1 MRQRIFLPNFA
12 QRNSKTTTFPQKR
25 GLAEKTVAVQYIN
38 ISKEY
43 KNDKMTLR
51 TRMKKLICLVGLVLI
66 GANAH
71 AQKKE
76 GHLSAVSRN
85 LEIFNDL
92 YKQLELFYVD
102 SLNADTVMQWCI
114 DGMLRKV
121 DPYTGYYPQD
131 DEELRTMSTGKYAGI
146 GSVVRF
152 HKKEDRVVISEPYWD
167 SPSQKAGVK
176 AGDVIL
182 SIDKKDVKG
191 MPVDKVSNMLR
202 GEAGTTFEL
211 KVKRTGEKKPLSFKI
226 TRETIRVPQVPY
238 YGLLQPGV
246 GYICLTGFAD
256 GAGKE
261 MRQALLELKKQG
273 ADRLILDLRD
283 NPGGSLDESVD
294 IANLFIPK
302 GKKVVYTKG
311 KMAST
316 NRDFYTAVEPVDTVM
331 PLVVMVD
338 GGTAS
343 SAEIVSGSLQDM
355 DRAVIIGTRTFG
367 KGLVQMIR
375 DLPYGGNLKITT
387 SRYYIPSGRCI
398 QAYDYRHL
406 NPDGSVGTIPDS
418 LTKVFHTAS
427 GREVR
432 DGGGIKPDMEI
443 KPDSLPTLIYDLV
456 SSDAFFDFATQYVL
470 EHETIAQPG
479 EFALS
484 DEDYAK
490 FTDFV
495 CASGFKY
502 NRRSDN
508 VLDLFHDV
516 AKREGYLEAI
526 ENDLKALRSKLSTD
540 LRADLLRFREKIEP
554 YVCDELMRR
563 YYYQKGSIRQ
573 MLVKDPC
580 TERALELLSDPKT
593 MWQKVQE
600 K

>member
-1 MRQRIFLPNFA
+1 MEKMR
-12 QRNSKTTTFPQKR
+12 KT
-25 GLAEKTVAVQYIN
+25 
-38 ISKEY
+38 
-43 KNDKMTLR
+43 
-51 TRMKKLICLVGLVLI
+51 ICLIGFILI
-66 GANAH
+66 GATVH
-71 AQKKE
+71 AQEKE

-102 SLNADTVMQWCI
+102 TLNADTVMQWCI
-114 DGMLRKV
+114 DGMLSKV
-121 DPYTGYYPQD
+121 DPYTGYYPLNN
-131 DEELRTMSTGKYAGI
+131 EELRTMSTGKYAGI

-176 AGDVIL
+176 AGDIIL
-182 SIDKKDVKG
+182 AIDKKDVKG

-211 KVKRTGEKKPLSFKI
+211 KVQRPGVKKPLSFKI
-226 TRETIRVPQVPY
+226 TRETIKVPQVPY
-238 YGLLQPGV
+238 YGMLKPGI
-246 GYICLTGFAD
+246 GYICLSGFAD
-256 GAGKE
+256 GASRE
-261 MRQALLELKKQG
+261 MKQALIELKKQG
-273 ADRLILDLRD
+273 ADRMVLDLRD

-302 GKKVVYTKG
+302 GKKVVFTKG

-316 NRDFYTAVEPVDTVM
+316 NRDFYTAVEPVDSVM

-355 DRAVIIGTRTFG
+355 DRAIVIGARTFG
-367 KGLVQMIR
+367 KGFVQMIR
-375 DLPYGGNLKITT
+375 ELPYGGNLKITT

-398 QAYDYRHL
+398 QAHDFRHL
-406 NPDGSVGTIPDS
+406 NPDGSVGTVPDS

-456 SSDAFFDFATQYVL
+456 SSDAFFDFATQYAL
-470 EHETIAQPG
+470 EHEAIPQPG
-479 EFALS
+479 EFSLS
-484 DEDYAK
+484 DQDYAK
-490 FTDFV
+490 FVDFI

-508 VLDLFHDV
+508 VLDLFRDV
-516 AKREGYLEAI
+516 AKREGYLETI
-526 ENDLKALRSKLSTD
+526 KNDLEALRSKLKTD
-540 LRADLLRFREKIEP
+540 LPADLVRFRDKIEP
-554 YVCDELMRR
+554 YICDELIRR

-580 TERALELLSDPKT
+580 TERALELLSDPNT
-593 MWQKVQE
+593 MWEKVKVKNTE
-600 K
+600 NNHK

>member
-1 MRQRIFLPNFA
+1 MEKMR
-12 QRNSKTTTFPQKR
+12 KT
-25 GLAEKTVAVQYIN
+25 
-38 ISKEY
+38 
-43 KNDKMTLR
+43 
-51 TRMKKLICLVGLVLI
+51 ICLIGFILI
-66 GANAH
+66 GATVH
-71 AQKKE
+71 AQEKE

-102 SLNADTVMQWCI
+102 TLNADTVMQWCI
-114 DGMLRKV
+114 DGMLSKV
-121 DPYTGYYPQD
+121 DPYTGYYPLNN
-131 DEELRTMSTGKYAGI
+131 EELRTMSTGKYAGI

-176 AGDVIL
+176 AGDIIL
-182 SIDKKDVKG
+182 AIDKKDVKG

-211 KVKRTGEKKPLSFKI
+211 KVQRPGVKKPLSFKI
-226 TRETIRVPQVPY
+226 TRETIKVPQVPY
-238 YGLLQPGV
+238 YGMLKPGI
-246 GYICLTGFAD
+246 GYICLSGFAD
-256 GAGKE
+256 GASRE
-261 MRQALLELKKQG
+261 MKQALIELKKQG
-273 ADRLILDLRD
+273 ADRMVLDLRD

-302 GKKVVYTKG
+302 GKKVVFTKG

-316 NRDFYTAVEPVDTVM
+316 NRDFYTAVEPVDSVM

-355 DRAVIIGTRTFG
+355 DRAIVIGARTFG
-367 KGLVQMIR
+367 KGFVQMIR
-375 DLPYGGNLKITT
+375 ELPYGGNLKITT

-398 QAYDYRHL
+398 QAHDFRHL
-406 NPDGSVGTIPDS
+406 NPDGSVGTVPDS

-456 SSDAFFDFATQYVL
+456 SSDAFFDFATQYAL
-470 EHETIAQPG
+470 EHEAIPQPG
-479 EFALS
+479 EFSLS
-484 DEDYAK
+484 DQDYAK
-490 FTDFV
+490 FVDFI

-508 VLDLFHDV
+508 VLDLFRDV
-516 AKREGYLEAI
+516 AKREGYLETI
-526 ENDLKALRSKLSTD
+526 KNDLEALKSKLKTD
-540 LRADLLRFREKIEP
+540 LPADLVRFRDKIEP
-554 YVCDELMRR
+554 YICDELIRR

-580 TERALELLSDPKT
+580 TERALELLSDPQT
-593 MWQKVQE
+593 MWEKVKVKNTE
-600 K
+600 NNHK

>member
-1 MRQRIFLPNFA
+1 MEKMR
-12 QRNSKTTTFPQKR
+12 KT
-25 GLAEKTVAVQYIN
+25 
-38 ISKEY
+38 
-43 KNDKMTLR
+43 
-51 TRMKKLICLVGLVLI
+51 ICLIGFILI
-66 GANAH
+66 GATVH
-71 AQKKE
+71 AQEKE

-102 SLNADTVMQWCI
+102 TLNADTVMQWCI
-114 DGMLRKV
+114 DGMLSKV
-121 DPYTGYYPQD
+121 DPYTGYYPLNN
-131 DEELRTMSTGKYAGI
+131 EELRTMSTGKYAGI

-176 AGDVIL
+176 AGDIIL
-182 SIDKKDVKG
+182 AIDKKDVKG

-211 KVKRTGEKKPLSFKI
+211 KVQRPGIKKPLSFKI
-226 TRETIRVPQVPY
+226 TRETIKVPQVPY
-238 YGLLQPGV
+238 YGMLKPGI
-246 GYICLTGFAD
+246 GYICLSGFAD
-256 GAGKE
+256 GASRE
-261 MRQALLELKKQG
+261 MKQALIELKKQG
-273 ADRLILDLRD
+273 ADRMVLDLRD

-302 GKKVVYTKG
+302 GKKVVFTKG

-316 NRDFYTAVEPVDTVM
+316 NRDFYTAVEPVDSVM

-355 DRAVIIGTRTFG
+355 DRAIVIGARTFG
-367 KGLVQMIR
+367 KGFVQMIR
-375 DLPYGGNLKITT
+375 ELPYGGNLKITT

-398 QAYDYRHL
+398 QAHDFRHL
-406 NPDGSVGTIPDS
+406 NPDGSVGTVPDS

-456 SSDAFFDFATQYVL
+456 SSDAFFDFATQYAL
-470 EHETIAQPG
+470 EHEAIPQPG
-479 EFALS
+479 EFSLS
-484 DEDYAK
+484 DQDYAK
-490 FTDFV
+490 FVDFI

-508 VLDLFHDV
+508 VLDLFRDV
-516 AKREGYLEAI
+516 AKREGYLETI
-526 ENDLKALRSKLSTD
+526 KNDLEALRSKLKTD
-540 LRADLLRFREKIEP
+540 LPADLVRFRDKIEP
-554 YVCDELMRR
+554 YICDELIRR

-593 MWQKVQE
+593 MWEKVKNTE
-600 K
+600 NNHK

>member
-1 MRQRIFLPNFA
+1 MEKMR
-12 QRNSKTTTFPQKR
+12 KT
-25 GLAEKTVAVQYIN
+25 
-38 ISKEY
+38 
-43 KNDKMTLR
+43 
-51 TRMKKLICLVGLVLI
+51 ICLIGFILI
-66 GANAH
+66 GATVH
-71 AQKKE
+71 AQEKE

-102 SLNADTVMQWCI
+102 TLNADTVMQWCI
-114 DGMLRKV
+114 DGMLSKV
-121 DPYTGYYPQD
+121 DPYTGYYPLNN
-131 DEELRTMSTGKYAGI
+131 EELRTMSTGKYAGI

-176 AGDVIL
+176 AGDIIL
-182 SIDKKDVKG
+182 AIDKKDVKG

-211 KVKRTGEKKPLSFKI
+211 KVQRPGVKKPLSFKI
-226 TRETIRVPQVPY
+226 TRETIKVPQVPY
-238 YGLLQPGV
+238 YGMLKPGI
-246 GYICLTGFAD
+246 GYICLSGFAD
-256 GAGKE
+256 GASRE
-261 MRQALLELKKQG
+261 MKQALIELKKQG
-273 ADRLILDLRD
+273 ADRMVLDLRD

-302 GKKVVYTKG
+302 GKKVVFTKG

-316 NRDFYTAVEPVDTVM
+316 NRDFYTAVEPVDSVM

-355 DRAVIIGTRTFG
+355 DRAIVIGARTFG
-367 KGLVQMIR
+367 KGFVQMIR
-375 DLPYGGNLKITT
+375 ELPYGGNLKITT

-398 QAYDYRHL
+398 QAHDFRHL
-406 NPDGSVGTIPDS
+406 NPDGSVGTVPDS

-456 SSDAFFDFATQYVL
+456 SSDAFFDFATQYTL
-470 EHETIAQPG
+470 EHEAIPQPG
-479 EFALS
+479 EFSLS
-484 DEDYAK
+484 DQDYAK
-490 FTDFV
+490 FVDFIY
-495 CASGFKY
+495 ASGFKY

-508 VLDLFHDV
+508 VLDLFRDV
-516 AKREGYLEAI
+516 AKREGYLETI
-526 ENDLKALRSKLSTD
+526 KNDLEALRSKLKTD
-540 LRADLLRFREKIEP
+540 LPADLVRFRDKIEP
-554 YVCDELMRR
+554 YICDELIRR

-593 MWQKVQE
+593 MWEKVKVKNTE
-600 K
+600 NNHK

>member
-1 MRQRIFLPNFA
+1 
-12 QRNSKTTTFPQKR
+12 
-25 GLAEKTVAVQYIN
+25 
-38 ISKEY
+38 
-43 KNDKMTLR
+43 
-51 TRMKKLICLVGLVLI
+51 MKKMRKTICLIGFILI
-66 GANAH
+66 GATVH
-71 AQKKE
+71 AQEKE

-102 SLNADTVMQWCI
+102 TLNADTVMQWCI
-114 DGMLRKV
+114 DGMLSKV
-121 DPYTGYYPQD
+121 DPYTGYYPLNN
-131 DEELRTMSTGKYAGI
+131 EELRTMSTGKYAGI

-176 AGDVIL
+176 AGDIIL
-182 SIDKKDVKG
+182 AIDKKDVKG

-211 KVKRTGEKKPLSFKI
+211 KVQRPGVKKPLSFKI
-226 TRETIRVPQVPY
+226 TRETIKVPQVPY
-238 YGLLQPGV
+238 YGMLKPGI
-246 GYICLTGFAD
+246 GYICLSGFAD
-256 GAGKE
+256 GASRE
-261 MRQALLELKKQG
+261 MKQALIELKKQG
-273 ADRLILDLRD
+273 ADRMVLDLRD

-302 GKKVVYTKG
+302 GKKVVFTKG

-316 NRDFYTAVEPVDTVM
+316 NRDFYTAVEPVDSVM

-355 DRAVIIGTRTFG
+355 DRAIVIGARTFG
-367 KGLVQMIR
+367 KGFVQMIR
-375 DLPYGGNLKITT
+375 ELPYGGNLKITT

-398 QAYDYRHL
+398 QAHDFRHL
-406 NPDGSVGTIPDS
+406 NPDGSVGTVPDS

-456 SSDAFFDFATQYVL
+456 SSDAFFDFATQYAL
-470 EHETIAQPG
+470 EHEAIPQPG
-479 EFALS
+479 EFSLS
-484 DEDYAK
+484 DQDYAK
-490 FTDFV
+490 FVDFI

-508 VLDLFHDV
+508 VLDLFRDV
-516 AKREGYLEAI
+516 AKREGYLETI
-526 ENDLKALRSKLSTD
+526 KNDLETLKSKLKTD
-540 LRADLLRFREKIEP
+540 LPADLVRFRDKIEP
-554 YVCDELMRR
+554 YICDELIRR

-593 MWQKVQE
+593 MWEKVKVKNTE
-600 K
+600 NNHK

>member
-1 MRQRIFLPNFA
+1 MEKMR
-12 QRNSKTTTFPQKR
+12 KT
-25 GLAEKTVAVQYIN
+25 
-38 ISKEY
+38 
-43 KNDKMTLR
+43 
-51 TRMKKLICLVGLVLI
+51 ICLIGFILI
-66 GANAH
+66 GATVH
-71 AQKKE
+71 AQEKE

-102 SLNADTVMQWCI
+102 TLNADTVMQWCI
-114 DGMLRKV
+114 DGMLSKV
-121 DPYTGYYPQD
+121 DPYTGYYPLNN
-131 DEELRTMSTGKYAGI
+131 EELRTMSTGKYAGI

-176 AGDVIL
+176 AGDIIL
-182 SIDKKDVKG
+182 AIDKKDVKG

-211 KVKRTGEKKPLSFKI
+211 KVQRPGVKKPLSFKI
-226 TRETIRVPQVPY
+226 TRETIKVPQVPY
-238 YGLLQPGV
+238 YGMLKPGI
-246 GYICLTGFAD
+246 GYICLSGFAD
-256 GAGKE
+256 GASRE
-261 MRQALLELKKQG
+261 MKQALIELKKQG
-273 ADRLILDLRD
+273 ADRMVLDLRD

-302 GKKVVYTKG
+302 GKKVVFTKG

-316 NRDFYTAVEPVDTVM
+316 NRDFYTAVEPVDSVM

-355 DRAVIIGTRTFG
+355 DRAIVIGARTFG
-367 KGLVQMIR
+367 KGFVQMIR
-375 DLPYGGNLKITT
+375 ELPYGGNLKITT

-398 QAYDYRHL
+398 QAHDFRHL
-406 NPDGSVGTIPDS
+406 NPDGSVGTVPDS

-432 DGGGIKPDMEI
+432 DGGGIKPNMEI

-456 SSDAFFDFATQYVL
+456 SSDAFFDFATQYAL
-470 EHETIAQPG
+470 EHEAIPQPG
-479 EFALS
+479 EFSLS
-484 DEDYAK
+484 DQDYAK
-490 FTDFV
+490 FVDFI

-508 VLDLFHDV
+508 VLDLFRDV
-516 AKREGYLEAI
+516 AKREGYLETI
-526 ENDLKALRSKLSTD
+526 KNDLEALRSKLKTD
-540 LRADLLRFREKIEP
+540 LPADLVRFRDKIEP
-554 YVCDELMRR
+554 YICDELIRR

-593 MWQKVQE
+593 MWEKVKVKNTE
-600 K
+600 NNHK

>member
-1 MRQRIFLPNFA
+1 MEKMR
-12 QRNSKTTTFPQKR
+12 KT
-25 GLAEKTVAVQYIN
+25 
-38 ISKEY
+38 
-43 KNDKMTLR
+43 
-51 TRMKKLICLVGLVLI
+51 ICLIGFILI
-66 GANAH
+66 GATVH
-71 AQKKE
+71 AQEKE

-102 SLNADTVMQWCI
+102 TLNADTVMQWCI
-114 DGMLRKV
+114 DGMLSKV
-121 DPYTGYYPQD
+121 DPYTGYYPLNN
-131 DEELRTMSTGKYAGI
+131 EELRTMSTGKYAGI

-176 AGDVIL
+176 AGDIIL
-182 SIDKKDVKG
+182 AIDKKDVKG

-211 KVKRTGEKKPLSFKI
+211 KVQRPGVKKPLSFNI
-226 TRETIRVPQVPY
+226 TRETIKVPQVPY
-238 YGLLQPGV
+238 YGMLKPGI
-246 GYICLTGFAD
+246 GYICLSGFAD
-256 GAGKE
+256 GASRE
-261 MRQALLELKKQG
+261 MKQALIELKKQG
-273 ADRLILDLRD
+273 ADRMVLDLRD

-302 GKKVVYTKG
+302 GKKVVFTKG

-316 NRDFYTAVEPVDTVM
+316 NRDFYTAVEPVDSVM

-355 DRAVIIGTRTFG
+355 DRAIVIGARTFG
-367 KGLVQMIR
+367 KGFVQMIR
-375 DLPYGGNLKITT
+375 ELPYGGNLKITT

-398 QAYDYRHL
+398 QAHDFRHL
-406 NPDGSVGTIPDS
+406 NPDGSVGTVPDS

-456 SSDAFFDFATQYVL
+456 SSDAFFDFATQYAL
-470 EHETIAQPG
+470 EHEAIPQPG
-479 EFALS
+479 EFSLS
-484 DEDYAK
+484 DQDYAK
-490 FTDFV
+490 FVDFI

-508 VLDLFHDV
+508 VLDLFRDV
-516 AKREGYLEAI
+516 AKREGYLETI
-526 ENDLKALRSKLSTD
+526 KNDLEALRSKLKTD
-540 LRADLLRFREKIEP
+540 LPADLVRFRDKIEP
-554 YVCDELMRR
+554 YICDELIRR

-593 MWQKVQE
+593 MWEKVKVKNTE
-600 K
+600 NNHK

>member
-1 MRQRIFLPNFA
+1 MEKMR
-12 QRNSKTTTFPQKR
+12 KT
-25 GLAEKTVAVQYIN
+25 
-38 ISKEY
+38 
-43 KNDKMTLR
+43 
-51 TRMKKLICLVGLVLI
+51 ICLIGFILI
-66 GANAH
+66 GATVH
-71 AQKKE
+71 AQEKE

-102 SLNADTVMQWCI
+102 TLNADTVMQWCI
-114 DGMLRKV
+114 DGMLSKV
-121 DPYTGYYPQD
+121 DPYTGYYPLNN
-131 DEELRTMSTGKYAGI
+131 EELRTMSTGKYAGI

-176 AGDVIL
+176 AGDIIL
-182 SIDKKDVKG
+182 AIDKKDVKG

-211 KVKRTGEKKPLSFKI
+211 KVQRPGVKKPLSFKI
-226 TRETIRVPQVPY
+226 TRETIKVPQVPY
-238 YGLLQPGV
+238 YGMLKPGI
-246 GYICLTGFAD
+246 GYICLSGFAD
-256 GAGKE
+256 GASRE
-261 MRQALLELKKQG
+261 MKQALIELKKQG
-273 ADRLILDLRD
+273 ADRMVLDLRD

-302 GKKVVYTKG
+302 GKKVVFTKG

-316 NRDFYTAVEPVDTVM
+316 NRDFYTAVEPVDSVM

-355 DRAVIIGTRTFG
+355 DRAIVIGAHTFG
-367 KGLVQMIR
+367 KGFVQMIR
-375 DLPYGGNLKITT
+375 ELPYGGNLKITT

-398 QAYDYRHL
+398 QAHDFRHL
-406 NPDGSVGTIPDS
+406 NPDGSVGTVPDS

-427 GREVR
+427 GREMR

-456 SSDAFFDFATQYVL
+456 SSDAFFDFATQYAL
-470 EHETIAQPG
+470 EHEAIPQPG
-479 EFALS
+479 EFSLS
-484 DEDYAK
+484 DQDYAK
-490 FTDFV
+490 FVDFI

-508 VLDLFHDV
+508 VLDLFRDV
-516 AKREGYLEAI
+516 AKREGYLETI
-526 ENDLKALRSKLSTD
+526 KNDLEALRSKLKTD
-540 LRADLLRFREKIEP
+540 LPADLVRFRDKIEP
-554 YVCDELMRR
+554 YICDELIRR

-580 TERALELLSDPKT
+580 TERALELLSDPQT
-593 MWQKVQE
+593 MWEKVKVKNTE
-600 K
+600 NNHK

>member
-1 MRQRIFLPNFA
+1 MEKMR
-12 QRNSKTTTFPQKR
+12 KT
-25 GLAEKTVAVQYIN
+25 
-38 ISKEY
+38 
-43 KNDKMTLR
+43 
-51 TRMKKLICLVGLVLI
+51 ICLIGFILI
-66 GANAH
+66 GATVH
-71 AQKKE
+71 AQEKE

-102 SLNADTVMQWCI
+102 TLNADTVMQWCI
-114 DGMLRKV
+114 DGMLSKV
-121 DPYTGYYPQD
+121 DPYTGYYPLNN
-131 DEELRTMSTGKYAGI
+131 EELRTMSTGKYAGI

-176 AGDVIL
+176 AGDIIL
-182 SIDKKDVKG
+182 AIDKKDVKG

-211 KVKRTGEKKPLSFKI
+211 KVQRPGVKKPLSFKI
-226 TRETIRVPQVPY
+226 TRETIKVPQVPY
-238 YGLLQPGV
+238 YGMLKPGI
-246 GYICLTGFAD
+246 GYICLSGFAD
-256 GAGKE
+256 GASRE
-261 MRQALLELKKQG
+261 MKQALIELKKQG
-273 ADRLILDLRD
+273 ADRMVLDLRD

-302 GKKVVYTKG
+302 GKKVVFTKG

-316 NRDFYTAVEPVDTVM
+316 NRDFYTAVEPVDSVM

-355 DRAVIIGTRTFG
+355 DRAIVIGAHTFG
-367 KGLVQMIR
+367 KGFVQMIR
-375 DLPYGGNLKITT
+375 ELPYGGNLKITT

-398 QAYDYRHL
+398 QAHDFRHL
-406 NPDGSVGTIPDS
+406 NPDGSVGTVPDS

-456 SSDAFFDFATQYVL
+456 SSDAFFDFATQYAL
-470 EHETIAQPG
+470 EHEAIPQPG
-479 EFALS
+479 EFSLS
-484 DEDYAK
+484 DQNYAK
-490 FTDFV
+490 FVDFI

-508 VLDLFHDV
+508 VLDLFRDV
-516 AKREGYLEAI
+516 AKREGYLETI
-526 ENDLKALRSKLSTD
+526 KNDLEALRSKLKTD
-540 LRADLLRFREKIEP
+540 LPADLVRFRDKIEP
-554 YVCDELMRR
+554 YICDELIRR

-580 TERALELLSDPKT
+580 TERALELLSDPQT
-593 MWQKVQE
+593 MWEKVKVKNTE
-600 K
+600 NNHK

>member
-1 MRQRIFLPNFA
+1 MEKMR
-12 QRNSKTTTFPQKR
+12 KT
-25 GLAEKTVAVQYIN
+25 
-38 ISKEY
+38 
-43 KNDKMTLR
+43 
-51 TRMKKLICLVGLVLI
+51 ICLIGFILI
-66 GANAH
+66 GATVH
-71 AQKKE
+71 AQEKE

-102 SLNADTVMQWCI
+102 TLNADTVMQWCI
-114 DGMLRKV
+114 DGMLSKV
-121 DPYTGYYPQD
+121 DPYTGYYTLNN
-131 DEELRTMSTGKYAGI
+131 EELRTMSTGKYAGI

-176 AGDVIL
+176 AGDIIL
-182 SIDKKDVKG
+182 AIDKKDVKG

-211 KVKRTGEKKPLSFKI
+211 KVQRPGVKKPLSFKI
-226 TRETIRVPQVPY
+226 TRETIKVPQVPY
-238 YGLLQPGV
+238 YGMLKPGI
-246 GYICLTGFAD
+246 GYICLSGFAD
-256 GAGKE
+256 GASRE
-261 MRQALLELKKQG
+261 MKQALIELKKQG
-273 ADRLILDLRD
+273 ADRMVLDLRD

-302 GKKVVYTKG
+302 GKKVVFTKG

-316 NRDFYTAVEPVDTVM
+316 NRDFYTAVEPVDSVM

-355 DRAVIIGTRTFG
+355 DRAIVIGARTFG
-367 KGLVQMIR
+367 KGFVQMIR
-375 DLPYGGNLKITT
+375 ELPYGGNLKITT

-398 QAYDYRHL
+398 QAHDFRHL
-406 NPDGSVGTIPDS
+406 NPDGSVGTVPDS

-456 SSDAFFDFATQYVL
+456 SSDAFFDFATQYAL
-470 EHETIAQPG
+470 EHEAIPQPG
-479 EFALS
+479 EFSLS
-484 DEDYAK
+484 DQDYAK
-490 FTDFV
+490 FVDFI

-508 VLDLFHDV
+508 VLDLFRDV
-516 AKREGYLEAI
+516 AKREGYLETI
-526 ENDLKALRSKLSTD
+526 KNDLEALRSKLKTD
-540 LRADLLRFREKIEP
+540 LPADLVRFRDKIEP
-554 YVCDELMRR
+554 YICDELIRR
-563 YYYQKGSIRQ
+563 YYHQKGSIRQ

-593 MWQKVQE
+593 MWEKVKVKNTE
-600 K
+600 NNHK

>member
-1 MRQRIFLPNFA
+1 MEKMR
-12 QRNSKTTTFPQKR
+12 KT
-25 GLAEKTVAVQYIN
+25 
-38 ISKEY
+38 
-43 KNDKMTLR
+43 
-51 TRMKKLICLVGLVLI
+51 ICLIGFILI
-66 GANAH
+66 GATVH
-71 AQKKE
+71 AQEKE
-76 GHLSAVSRN
+76 GHMSAVSRN

-102 SLNADTVMQWCI
+102 TLNADTVMQWCI
-114 DGMLRKV
+114 DGMLSKV
-121 DPYTGYYPQD
+121 DPYTGYYPLNN
-131 DEELRTMSTGKYAGI
+131 EELRTMSTGKYAGI

-176 AGDVIL
+176 AGDIIL
-182 SIDKKDVKG
+182 AIDKKDVKG

-211 KVKRTGEKKPLSFKI
+211 KVQRPGVKKPLSFKI
-226 TRETIRVPQVPY
+226 TRETIKVPQVPY
-238 YGLLQPGV
+238 YGMLKPGI
-246 GYICLTGFAD
+246 GYICLSGFAD
-256 GAGKE
+256 GASRE
-261 MRQALLELKKQG
+261 MKQALIELKKQG
-273 ADRLILDLRD
+273 ADRMVLDLRD

-302 GKKVVYTKG
+302 GKKVVFTKG

-316 NRDFYTAVEPVDTVM
+316 NRDFYTAVEPVDSVM

-355 DRAVIIGTRTFG
+355 DRAIVIGARTFG
-367 KGLVQMIR
+367 KGFVQMIR
-375 DLPYGGNLKITT
+375 ELPYGGNLKITT

-398 QAYDYRHL
+398 QAHDFRHL
-406 NPDGSVGTIPDS
+406 NPDGSVGTVPDS

-456 SSDAFFDFATQYVL
+456 SSDAFFDFATQYAL
-470 EHETIAQPG
+470 EHEAIPQPG
-479 EFALS
+479 EFSLS
-484 DEDYAK
+484 DQDYAK
-490 FTDFV
+490 FVDFI
-495 CASGFKY
+495 CASDFKY

-508 VLDLFHDV
+508 VLDLFRDV
-516 AKREGYLEAI
+516 AKREGYLETI
-526 ENDLKALRSKLSTD
+526 KNDLEALRSKLKTD
-540 LRADLLRFREKIEP
+540 LPADLVRFRDKIEP
-554 YVCDELMRR
+554 YICDELIRR

-593 MWQKVQE
+593 MWEKVKVKNTE
-600 K
+600 NNHK

>member
-1 MRQRIFLPNFA
+1 MEKMR
-12 QRNSKTTTFPQKR
+12 KT
-25 GLAEKTVAVQYIN
+25 
-38 ISKEY
+38 
-43 KNDKMTLR
+43 
-51 TRMKKLICLVGLVLI
+51 ICLIGFILI
-66 GANAH
+66 GATVH
-71 AQKKE
+71 AQEKE

-102 SLNADTVMQWCI
+102 TLNADTVMQWCI
-114 DGMLRKV
+114 DGMLSKV
-121 DPYTGYYPQD
+121 DPYTGYYPLNN
-131 DEELRTMSTGKYAGI
+131 EELRTMSTGKYAGI

-176 AGDVIL
+176 AGDIIL
-182 SIDKKDVKG
+182 AIDKKDVKG

-211 KVKRTGEKKPLSFKI
+211 KVQRPGVKKPLSFKI
-226 TRETIRVPQVPY
+226 TRETIKVPQVPY
-238 YGLLQPGV
+238 YGMLKPGI
-246 GYICLTGFAD
+246 GYICLSGFAD
-256 GAGKE
+256 GASRE
-261 MRQALLELKKQG
+261 MKQALIELKKQG
-273 ADRLILDLRD
+273 ADRMVLDLRD

-302 GKKVVYTKG
+302 GKKVVFTKG

-316 NRDFYTAVEPVDTVM
+316 NRDFYTAVEPVDSVM

-355 DRAVIIGTRTFG
+355 DRAIVIGARTFG
-367 KGLVQMIR
+367 KGFVQMIR
-375 DLPYGGNLKITT
+375 ELPYGGNLKITT

-398 QAYDYRHL
+398 QAHDFRHL
-406 NPDGSVGTIPDS
+406 NPDGSVGTVPDS

-456 SSDAFFDFATQYVL
+456 SSDAFFDFATQYAL
-470 EHETIAQPG
+470 EHEAIPQPG
-479 EFALS
+479 EFSLS
-484 DEDYAK
+484 DQDYAK
-490 FTDFV
+490 FVDFI

-508 VLDLFHDV
+508 VLDLFRDV
-516 AKREGYLEAI
+516 AKREGYLETI
-526 ENDLKALRSKLSTD
+526 KNDLEALRSKLKTD
-540 LRADLLRFREKIEP
+540 LPADLVRFRDKIEP
-554 YVCDELMRR
+554 YICDELIRR

-580 TERALELLSDPKT
+580 TERALELLSDPQT
-593 MWQKVQE
+593 MWEKVKVKNTE
-600 K
+600 NNHK